1 MPGVGNILFNRL
13 IKAFHTPEKVFQAT
27 PDMLKRIEGIRSNTI
42 RAITDS
48 VKDGDWVNRELD
60 RLEKLGLSLLTFNDV
75 GYPHNLKMIY
85 DPPPILYIKG
95 EIKERDDRSLAVVG
109 SRSAS
114 AYGKDTTQR
123 LTRALAGRG
132 FTIVSGLARGIDTAA
147 HLGALQGGG
156 RTVAVLGS
164 GLDVI
169 YPWENSRLA
178 EDISERGAVI
188 SEFPLGAQ
196 PEAPHFPSRNRIISG
211 LSLGTII
218 IEASFRSG
226 SLITARLALEQ
237 GREVFA
243 VPGNV
248 DSPWSKGTN
257 RLIKE
262 GAKLVMYP
270 EDIIEELLPQYQ
282 VPARLK
288 GENTS
293 EPEDLTIE
301 GKTILA
307 LLEANPVPIDSLIR
321 KTGFSSGQVSS
332 LLLDLELKGL
342 VKQLPGKLFKKVS
355 Y

>member
-1 MPGVGNILFNRL
+1 VSGVGSVIFNRL
-13 IKAFHTPEKVFQAT
+13 IKEFHTPAKVFQAT
-27 PDMLKRIEGIRSNTI
+27 PDMLKRVEGIRSNTI
-42 RAITDS
+42 KALSNSARDS
-48 VKDGDWVNRELD
+48 DWANRELD
-60 RLEKLGLSLLTFNDV
+60 RLEKLGLGLLTLNDES
-75 GYPHNLKMIY
+75 YPHNLKMIY

-95 EIKERDDRSLAVVG
+95 EIQERDGLSLAIVG

-123 LTRALAGRG
+123 LARSLTERG

-147 HLGALQGGG
+147 HKGALKAGG
-156 RTVAVLGS
+156 RTLAVLGS
-164 GLDVI
+164 GVDVI
-169 YPWENSRLA
+169 YPWENKRLA
-178 EDISERGAVI
+178 EEISERGAVI
-188 SEFPLGAQ
+188 SEFPLGTQ

-211 LSLGTII
+211 LSLGAII

-262 GAKLVMYP
+262 GAKLVTDT
-270 EDIIEELLPQYQ
+270 EDIIEEVLPQYEA
-282 VPARLK
+282 PGKLK
-288 GENTS
+288 SES
-293 EPEDLTIE
+293 PPEPEDLTLE

-307 LLEANPVPIDSLIR
+307 LLEASPVPIDSLIQE
-321 KTGFSSGQVSS
+321 TGFPSGQVSS

-342 VKQLPGKLFKKVS
+342 VKQLPGKTFKKVS

>member
-1 MPGVGNILFNRL
+1 VIFNRL
-13 IKAFHTPEKVFQAT
+13 IKAFHTPAKVFQAT

-42 RAITDS
+42 KVITSSAKDS
-48 VKDGDWVNRELD
+48 AWANRELD
-60 RLEKLGLSLLTFNDV
+60 QLEKLGLGLLTLNDES
-75 GYPHNLKMIY
+75 YPQILKMIY

-95 EIKERDDRSLAVVG
+95 EIQERDGLSLAIVG

-123 LTRALAGRG
+123 LARSLTERG

-147 HLGALQGGG
+147 HKGALKAGG
-156 RTVAVLGS
+156 RTLAVLGS
-164 GLDVI
+164 GVDVI
-169 YPWENSRLA
+169 YPWENNRLA
-178 EDISERGAVI
+178 EEISEHGAVI
-188 SEFPLGAQ
+188 SEFPLGTQ

-262 GAKLVMYP
+262 GAKLVTDT
-270 EDIIEELLPQYQ
+270 EDIIEEVLPQYEA
-282 VPARLK
+282 PGKLK
-288 GENTS
+288 NES
-293 EPEDLTIE
+293 PPEPEDLTLE

-307 LLEANPVPIDSLIR
+307 LLEASPVPIDSLIQ
-321 KTGFSSGQVSS
+321 KTGFPSGQVSS

-342 VKQLPGKLFKKVS
+342 VKQLPGKTFKKVS

>member
-1 MPGVGNILFNRL
+1 MPGIGNILFSRL

-27 PDMLKRIEGIRSNTI
+27 PDMLKRVEGIRSNTI
-42 RAITDS
+42 TAIVTK
-48 VKDGDWVNRELD
+48 VKNNDWVNRELD
-60 RLEKLGLSLLTFNDV
+60 RLEKLGLALLTLNDES
-75 GYPHNLKMIY
+75 YPHSLKMIY

-95 EIKERDDRSLAVVG
+95 EIHKRDDLSLAIVG

-123 LTRALAGRG
+123 LARSFAERG

-147 HLGALQGGG
+147 HMGALKGGG
-156 RTVAVLGS
+156 RTLAVLGS
-164 GLDVI
+164 GIDVI
-169 YPWENSRLA
+169 YPWENNRLA
-178 EDISERGAVI
+178 EEISERGAVI
-188 SEFPLGAQ
+188 SEFPLGTK

-211 LSLGTII
+211 LALGTII

-262 GAKLVMYP
+262 GAKLVMDP
-270 EDIIEELLPQYQ
+270 EDIIEEVLPQYEA
-282 VPARLK
+282 PSKSEADSLA
-288 GENTS
+288 
-293 EPEDLTIE
+293 EPEDISRE
-301 GKTILA
+301 GRAIFA
-307 LLEANPVPIDSLIR
+307 LLEASPVPIDSLIQ
-321 KTGFSSGQVSS
+321 KTGYPSGQVSS

-342 VKQLPGKLFKKVS
+342 VKQLPGKMFKKVS